1 MLHLKLRQISFPFKE
16 LVELIPDRGKLLDV
30 GCGFGYLLK
39 LLAEKDDKRKLL
51 GFDISANKIS
61 LGTKLVKPYANIWL
75 YPAGRNLPRVKVR
88 VITLIDVLYLLDLTQ
103 KTKLLRQLYNRLDR
117 GGKLLV
123 ATVPKDQSWRYY
135 LAWLQE
141 WVMVK
146 GLARTKSA
154 VGVIEF
160 ETRHW
165 LKQQLRQIGFRQVK
179 EYQLPDTLLPWQ
191 KHVVFIAT
199 KV

>member
-1 MLHLKLRQISFPFKE
+1 M
-16 LVELIPDRGKLLDV
+16 VELIPDRGKLLDV